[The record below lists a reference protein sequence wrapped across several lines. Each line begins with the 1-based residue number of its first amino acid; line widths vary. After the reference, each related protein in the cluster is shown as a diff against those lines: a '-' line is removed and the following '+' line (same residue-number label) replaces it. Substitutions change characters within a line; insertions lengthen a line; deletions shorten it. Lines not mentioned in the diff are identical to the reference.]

1 MTKYK
6 IKDNETLVRD
16 AESNAV
22 LNTDLT
28 SLEKYR
34 MRREIENN
42 REREIQKMRD
52 DINDIKSLLTQL
64 IAEKNK

>member
-6 IKDNETLVRD
+6 IKDNENLVRD
-16 AESNAV
+16 AETNAV

-28 SLEKYR
+28 ALERYR
-34 MRREIENN
+34 MRRDVEKSRDKELQNL
-42 REREIQKMRD
+42 RD

-64 IAEKNK
+64 IAEKK

>member
-6 IKDNETLVRD
+6 IKDNENLVRD

-22 LNTDLT
+22 LNTDLS

-34 MRREIENN
+34 MRRDVEKG
-42 REREIQKMRD
+42 RERELQKLRE
-52 DINDIKSLLTQL
+52 DIDDIKSLLTQL
-64 IAEKNK
+64 IAEKK

>member
-22 LNTDLT
+22 LNTDVS
-28 SLEKYR
+28 SLERYR
-34 MRREIENN
+34 MRRDIENKK
-42 REREIQKMRD
+42 EKEIQKIRD
-52 DINDIKSLLTQL
+52 DIDDIKSLLTQL

>member
-6 IKDNETLVRD
+6 IKDNENLVRD
-16 AESNAV
+16 AETNAV

-28 SLEKYR
+28 ALERYR
-34 MRREIENN
+34 MRRDVEKSRDKELQNL
-42 REREIQKMRD
+42 RE

-64 IAEKNK
+64 IAEKK

>member
-16 AESNAV
+16 AETNAV
-22 LNTDLT
+22 LNTDVS
-28 SLEKYR
+28 SLERYR
-34 MRREIENN
+34 MRRDIENKK
-42 REREIQKMRD
+42 EKEIQKLRD
-52 DINDIKSLLTQL
+52 DIDDIKSLLTQL